1 MYSSKNTLQH
11 VLLKH
16 VKEEEE
22 RRRLWLKKKH
32 IDYIVQR
39 KTQREKLT
47 VQQKLEPAT
56 TLKQG
61 NSKNYTQ
68 ERS

>member
-1 MYSSKNTLQH
+1 MYDSKNTLQH

-16 VKEEEE
+16 VKEEE

-32 IDYIVQR
+32 MDYIVQR

-47 VQQKLEPAT
+47 VQQKLEQDT

-68 ERS
+68 E